1 MRKKG
6 IIYIISIVRKYILSN
21 IFDIFKSI
29 ENEKNKVPL
38 GAPEMIVVFLGNP
51 GSEYARNRHNAGFM
65 LSEYIAEKDNVRIDR
80 LRFKALTGETV
91 IGGKKVLMLKPQTY
105 MNHSGEA
112 VREALD
118 FYKLKAETDM
128 IVVYDDMSFEC
139 GKLRI
144 REKGSAGG
152 HNGIKSIIYHTGT
165 DVFKRIK
172 IGVGIPPKG
181 AVITDWVLG
190 NIPEKDREPFFDS
203 LKRAAE
209 ALEMMVSGKMND
221 AMNKYNR

>member
-1 MRKKG
+1 MG
-6 IIYIISIVRKYILSN
+6 N

-29 ENEKNKVPL
+29 EKDNKAPI
-38 GAPEMIVVFLGNP
+38 GAPEVIVAFLGNP
-51 GSEYARNRHNAGFM
+51 GAEYSRTRHNAGFM
-65 LSEYIAEKDNVRIDR
+65 LSEYISEKSGVKIDR

-91 IGGKKVLMLKPQTY
+91 IAGKKVLMLKPQTY
-105 MNHSGEA
+105 MNNSGES

-118 FYKLKAETDM
+118 FYKLNAESDL
-128 IVVYDDMSFEC
+128 IVVYDDMSFDA

-172 IGVGIPPKG
+172 IGVGIPPKA

-190 NIPEKDREPFFDS
+190 NIPEKDRKEFFAS
-203 LKRAAE
+203 LERAE
-209 ALEMMVSGKMND
+209 QALNMMIEGKHIE
-221 AMNKYNR
+221 AMNKYNA